1 LEKKIIFPFHCI
13 FHVLEE
19 NYRKERKKKIYIS
32 SCYIFLFGNFVLKC
46 KKKTNIKREKM
57 LGFFQKGVG
66 GGRALRLQAPVI
78 SAITYFIDIPSRISN
93 GDKSEKGYFSY
104 ILHFNLILNI
114 NIVGGSKMLWKK
126 YFRKQTLN

>member
-1 LEKKIIFPFHCI
+1 
-13 FHVLEE
+13 
-19 NYRKERKKKIYIS
+19 
-32 SCYIFLFGNFVLKC
+32 
-46 KKKTNIKREKM
+46 M
-57 LGFFQKGVG
+57 LVFFQKGW

-78 SAITYFIDIPSRISN
+78 STITYFIDIPSRISN